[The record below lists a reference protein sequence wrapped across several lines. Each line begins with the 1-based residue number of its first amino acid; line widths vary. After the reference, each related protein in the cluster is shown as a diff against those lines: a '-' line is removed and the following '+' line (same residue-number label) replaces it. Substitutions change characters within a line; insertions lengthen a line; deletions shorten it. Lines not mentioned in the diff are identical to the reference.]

1 MAKTDTI
8 QQYQEMIRK
17 ALRNAGRYSESL
29 ELQIYTL
36 ASTLLTLSIV
46 TSDISKLKKGERWC
60 GDTRK
65 VHPAFNVQRYA
76 WDSVTRQLKALGL
89 HTEQLGAEV
98 EGDPLAELTQ
108 QLIDVGRDNGE
119 IVRPD
124 MEAGDE

>member
-8 QQYQEMIRK
+8 QTYQETIRE
-17 ALRNAGRYSESL
+17 ALKNAGRYSKAL

-36 ASTLLTLSIV
+36 ASTMLTLAIV
-46 TSDISKLKKGERWC
+46 TKDISKLKKDDRWC
-60 GDTRK
+60 GSTRK

-98 EGDPLAELTQ
+98 DGDPLADLTL
-108 QLIDVGRDNGE
+108 QLISSGRDE
-119 IVRPD
+119 ADIVRPD
-124 MEAGDE
+124 MEEGFE